1 MPQLADL
8 EENNP
13 LIPPSQRNNEEYE
26 GSIYGEGIYCPN
38 SRQIFRICTNLKSLI
53 DQIIQICFKEEEIT
67 SPDSSILNGPV
78 IDLVYKAAGGKGD
91 GKEGTSS
98 RKYRAALVFCLL
110 KVCDWYWQQSEFE
123 LSDNELFSLRAL
135 TAQTLAAIIIER
147 ETNDKYLFLSML
159 CHRYCICINGTD
171 STPVS
176 ALEMAVDMHSTIII
190 GSSGYQRCIKWLWR
204 GWIVQSST
212 DPHSYVLY
220 KGIASQS
227 IRTHFDPAR
236 VKSPIYQN
244 MLEIILSIIY
254 LIVFTIVV
262 NTHTSTTEGIDAFEV
277 ILYLFTISYIYDEIV
292 KIYHVGWNYLGFWN
306 VFNDIMYTIITVA
319 FAFRVASVS
328 LSSHDAL
335 RARYDEISYRV
346 LACASPMMW
355 SRLLLFLDAY
365 KFVGA
370 MIVVLK
376 VMMKESILFFFLLA
390 VVIIGFLQG
399 FIGLDSSDGKNEAT
413 RRILISLVKAVIG
426 SSSFDDMGKLVPP
439 YASVLY
445 YLYSFMLTV
454 ILMNILIA
462 LYSTAYAA
470 IVENATDEYFA
481 LVAQKTLRYIRA
493 PDQNLYVPPF
503 NLIEVII
510 TPLGWF
516 LPANTWKDLNYYVML
531 IIYAPL
537 LTYITSDEL
546 VNARRISYNRFKGL
560 PDDANEVD
568 TEWDLTDG
576 FDDST
581 EGDDHMSTIRE
592 RDLEINEQLR
602 IQRIGEHQDPEF
614 MINIHEFNQEIEKTV
629 KPVKQANKMGVNW
642 QIYEVIE
649 KIDKLTALLEVV
661 VEENKELKKKL
672 EESK

>member
-1 MPQLADL
+1 MSVSTDL

-13 LIPPSQRNNEEYE
+13 LLPPSQRDNTEYE
-26 GSIYGEGIYCPN
+26 GSIYGEGIFCPN
-38 SRQIFRICTNLKSLI
+38 SRQIFRICSNLKSLI
-53 DQIIQICFKEEEIT
+53 DKIIPICFKEEEIT
-67 SPDSSILNGPV
+67 SPDTSILNGPV
-78 IDLVYKAAGGKGD
+78 IELVYTAAGGKGD

-110 KVCDWYWQQSEFE
+110 KVCDWYWQQAEFE
-123 LSDNELFSLRAL
+123 LSDNELYSLRAL

-147 ETNDKYLFLSML
+147 ETDDKYLFLSML
-159 CHRYCICINGTD
+159 CHRYVICTNGVD

-176 ALEMAVDMHSTIII
+176 ALEMAVDMHSTIVI
-190 GSSGYQRCIKWLWR
+190 GSSGYQRCIKWVWR

-220 KGIASQS
+220 KGISSQS

-244 MLEIILSIIY
+244 MLEIILSLIY
-254 LIVFTIVV
+254 LIVFTIVI
-262 NTHTSTTEGIDAFEV
+262 NTHTSTLEGIDVFEV

-292 KIYHVGWNYLGFWN
+292 KVYHVGWNYLGFWN
-306 VFNDIMYTIITVA
+306 VFNDIMYTILAVA

-328 LSSHDAL
+328 SHDTL
-335 RARYDEISYRV
+335 RARYDEISYRI
-346 LACASPMMW
+346 LACASPLMW

-390 VVIIGFLQG
+390 VVIVGFLQG

-413 RRILISLVKAVIG
+413 RRILISLIKAVIG
-426 SSSFDDMGKLVPP
+426 GSSFDDMGKLVPP
-439 YASVLY
+439 YASILY
-445 YLYSFMLTV
+445 YFYSFMLTV

-481 LVAQKTLRYIRA
+481 LVAQKTLRYVRA

-510 TPLGWF
+510 TPIGWF
-516 LPANTWKDLNYYVML
+516 LPESAWRDFNYYVML

-537 LTYITSDEL
+537 LAYITSDEL
-546 VNARRISYNRFKGL
+546 VNARRIQYNRYKGL

-576 FDDST
+576 FEDSP
-581 EGDDHMSTIRE
+581 EGDDHMSNIRE

-614 MINIHEFNQEIEKTV
+614 LINLNEFNKEIEKIV
-629 KPVKQANKMGVNW
+629 KPVAQANKMGVNW

-649 KIDKLTALLEVV
+649 RIDKLTALLEVV
-661 VEENKELKKKL
+661 VEENKELKKRL
-672 EESK
+672 ENN